1 MQGRTRLTREGVPEP
16 RRTRRVVLLG
26 RAGAG
31 KIAAV
36 IKASASSILRASVAI
51 TLSVALLECPHH
63 AGAPVITGGPRNGDT
78 PGGQAESRAQCR
90 VCLWLSSK
98 ELIVRVVRGTLVA
111 VMLISPA
118 LARAVPVGKQWSAPE
133 VLGVSGHQLIAPD
146 RFEPLR
152 DGRLELVVR
161 GMGGVLGIRGYGML
175 WSDSLWVQ
183 RWAFNSTYHV
193 FWPTHT
199 PLDRQMLLWNTQG
212 QRVDDYYAYLA
223 TADVDP
229 NGLIATPDTIAKVAF
244 GAWVYSGTSWGRT
257 RWAAVRDNDFSVLGF
272 PEHLKIFR
280 KQGDGPWKLM
290 GDTGLTGRS
299 GISIVALDSLC
310 VLLLSSEFHGGIHW
324 GYLRDTVFSEQALP
338 LGSNPLSLWPR
349 VTTDASG
356 GVVAGWQE
364 APFDRLNDRVVIRR
378 YREGHWSAPED
389 VSIRLPDP
397 NQYFI
402 DDVQLDAAGG
412 AGPAIAWSGYSP
424 NHVDAADFLWVS
436 IPSDSGVG
444 VGERLESTRGG
455 VNPTIVRD
463 EYGDVWLAWWR
474 YLEAGCFWMHTYT
487 SAVPSS
493 PSVFETLGR
502 PTISCALS
510 EPAPESWWGIL
521 RGVGAGPMEQVA
533 TVRAGQASSIVWTD
547 TTALPSGPLR
557 FAVERLCRDK
567 RYVLRTAEAE
577 WLPPTSHLGLQ
588 LRSANPAAAR
598 VELELTGA
606 RSGLVRV
613 RLLDLQGRQVA
624 EVSSQANGS
633 GRDVLTLV
641 LPPQLRSGL
650 YLIRVLGAD
659 GADSAPKKL
668 VVLR

>member
-1 MQGRTRLTREGVPEP
+1 MLAV
-16 RRTRRVVLLG
+16 RRVLAAFLLLN
-26 RAGAG
+26 A
-31 KIAAV
+31 
-36 IKASASSILRASVAI
+36 
-51 TLSVALLECPHH
+51 C
-63 AGAPVITGGPRNGDT
+63 
-78 PGGQAESRAQCR
+78 
-90 VCLWLSSK
+90 
-98 ELIVRVVRGTLVA
+98 IVRA
-111 VMLISPA
+111 
-118 LARAVPVGKQWSAPE
+118 APTAKE
-133 VLGVSGHQLIAPD
+133 WTNPTVLGISGHQLLAPD

-152 DGRLELVVR
+152 HGRLELLVR
-161 GMGGVLGIRGYGML
+161 GMGGPLGTRGYGMV
-175 WSDSLWVQ
+175 WSDTGWAQ

-193 FWPTHT
+193 FWPNHT
-199 PLDRQMLLWNTQG
+199 PPDRQMLLWNTQG

-272 PEHLKIFR
+272 PEHLRIFR
-280 KQGDGPWKLM
+280 SQGDGPWKLM
-290 GDTGLTGRS
+290 GNTGLTGRS
-299 GISIVALDSLC
+299 GISLVALDSLT
-310 VLLLSSEFHGGIHW
+310 VLLLSSERFAGIHW
-324 GYLRDTVFSEQALP
+324 GYLRDTVFTEQYPP
-338 LGSNPLSLWPR
+338 LGTNPLSLWPR
-349 VTTDASG
+349 ITTTASG
-356 GVVAGWQE
+356 GIVAAWQE
-364 APFDRLNDRVVIRR
+364 FPNDSLNNRVVIRR
-378 YREGHWSAPED
+378 FKEGLWSSPED

-493 PSVFETLGR
+493 PLVSETLGR
-502 PTISCALS
+502 PTISCVLS
-510 EPAPESWWGIL
+510 EPAPETWWGIL
-521 RGVGAGPMEQVA
+521 RGVGSGPLEQIA
-533 TVRAGQASSIVWTD
+533 AVRAGQVPSIIWTD
-547 TTALPSGPLR
+547 TTALPAGPLR
-557 FAVERLCRDK
+557 YAVERLCRDK
-567 RYVLRTAEAE
+567 RYVVRTSEGE
-577 WLPPTSHLGLQ
+577 WLPPTARLGLE

-624 EVSSQANGS
+624 EMSSQASGS
-633 GRDVLTLV
+633 GRDALTLS
-641 LPPQLRSGL
+641 LPLQLRSGL
-650 YLIRVLGAD
+650 YLIRVLGPD
-659 GADSAPKKL
+659 GAGSAPQKI